1 MARKKVDQW
10 LWQVG
15 VDLQRMNEEMAST
28 RPTVASGRYW
38 EPRVDVIDQGDR
50 LLVRAEIAGVR
61 VEDVGLMYN
70 LDRHALLI
78 RGYRREDLED
88 EFRAAFFQLEVPFGE
103 FQREIALPGEAIDPE
118 GIRAHYRNGFLY
130 VILPKRERIFV
141 STLTISEI

>member
-15 VDLQRMNEEMAST
+15 VDLQRLNEEMASS
-28 RPTVASGRYW
+28 RPAVATGRYW
-38 EPRVDVIDQGDR
+38 EPRVDVIDLGDR

-61 VEDVGLMYN
+61 VDEVGLMYN
-70 LDRHALLI
+70 LDRHSLLI
-78 RGYRREDLED
+78 RGNRREELED
-88 EFRAAFFQLEVPFGE
+88 EYRAAFHQLEIPFGE
-103 FQREIALPGEAIDPE
+103 FQREVKLPGEAIDPE